1 MFVVLSTCISIA
13 FLACFIYNL
22 KIYYIDFFS
31 FEQVFEIYSLS
42 YNNLQHSQCI
52 IKQNRNNKKKLKL
65 FFQFLNLNDAGY
77 SLSSF
82 YVACKLFGDENK
94 IFVLCVG
101 VCCGFLSF
109 SSLTIYRTYIIHCT
123 QLCILH

>member
-22 KIYYIDFFS
+22 KIYRFFS
-31 FEQVFEIYSLS
+31 FEQVFEIHSLS

-109 SSLTIYRTYIIHCT
+109 SSLTIYRTCIIHCT